1 MKWQIR
7 VLYHS
12 PSANKS
18 EFLTYLK
25 STLETYC
32 EGCNNNIIIG
42 DFNINININTAYTA
56 ELINIFSSMAMKQLI
71 SFDIRVTE
79 FSSTKID
86 LLYSTSDQVKTKC
99 LNSCHITDHQ
109 TVEFSV
115 PVEKELRMRLQ

>member
-1 MKWQIR
+1 MWFIIIKLNDFQMKWQIG

-32 EGCNNNIIIG
+32 EDCYNNIIIG
-42 DFNINININTAYTA
+42 DFNTNLNND
-56 ELINIFSSMAMKQLI
+56 FSSMAMKQLI
-71 SFDIRVTE
+71 SFDTRVTE

-86 LLYSTSDQVKTKC
+86 LLF
-99 LNSCHITDHQ
+99 NI
-109 TVEFSV
+109 
-115 PVEKELRMRLQ
+115 